1 MAWYPE
7 VFDLIFPNL
16 DPDQAN
22 KCKICEW
29 KSQQKKSDT
38 EAAADEDD

>member
-7 VFDLIFPNL
+7 VFDLVFPNI
-16 DPDQAN
+16 DKEQAN

-29 KSQQKKSDT
+29 KAQQKKSDS
-38 EAAADEDD
+38 ESAEEED